1 MTWDQICRKVGR
13 TEGGYECSNMCK
25 VNMKSFS
32 CFAGEK
38 MEDYYAANGYS
49 GKESA

>member
-1 MTWDQICRKVGR
+1 MTWDQICHKVGR
-13 TEGGYECSNMCK
+13 TEGGYEFSNTRT

-32 CFAGEK
+32 RIAGEK